1 MKQERQESTGVYEKN
16 NQRIIRDRKTERES
30 KRQRKRNRQTKE
42 RKNPLKAKR

>member
-1 MKQERQESTGVYEKN
+1 MKQERQEPTGVYEKN

-30 KRQRKRNRQTKE
+30 KRQKETVRQKE